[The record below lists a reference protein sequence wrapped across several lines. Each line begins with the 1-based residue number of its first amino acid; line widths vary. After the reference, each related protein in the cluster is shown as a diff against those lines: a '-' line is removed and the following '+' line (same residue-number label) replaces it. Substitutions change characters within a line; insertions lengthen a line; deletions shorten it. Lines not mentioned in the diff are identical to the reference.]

1 MEIFFGIL
9 SKRSLCLI
17 WRMTMRR
24 CSTSWCFAF
33 LVGVVFVVGGCATF
47 GFRNF
52 SLAPPKV
59 LVPLGGSENIDASI
73 ICVLPF
79 SSQEKIPELW
89 LRRIGETYARSL
101 QVKNIG
107 AMVRFFDAHRDFIVH
122 RKECHLLL
130 EGSVERMVATGGGQP
145 QEIALLVQI
154 RELATD
160 RVIFS
165 VLQEGISHPGE
176 DVDLYWS
183 TRTGETGYPMRK
195 LIEAVSDQFG
205 AFLKD
210 EMLKNSRKGF

>member
-1 MEIFFGIL
+1 MN
-9 SKRSLCLI
+9 
-17 WRMTMRR
+17 MRR
-24 CSTSWCFAF
+24 CSTFWCFAF
-33 LVGVVFVVGGCATF
+33 LVGVVFVIGGCTSF
-47 GFRNF
+47 GLR
-52 SLAPPKV
+52 SLSLTSPKV
-59 LVPLGGSENIDASI
+59 LSPLDGSENVIGASI

-89 LRRIGETYARSL
+89 LHKIGESYARSL

-107 AMVRFFDAHRDFIVH
+107 AMVRFFDARRDFIVH

-176 DVDLYWS
+176 DIDLYWS
-183 TRTGETGYPMRK
+183 TRVGETGYPMRK
-195 LIEAVSDQFG
+195 LIEAVSDQFA

-210 EMLKNSRKGF
+210 EMIKNSRKSSKIRM